1 MSIIWIIA
9 IIAFLA
15 LILVKDKQIKKTS
28 EYKGALQNSKKPP
41 KKLYIKRWWTWV
53 ILIFLSVA
61 TFTAVSIEIDNADKA
76 NKAQI
81 AKSSSKKIDKKEN
94 KKAEPKKKLS
104 KSNKNK
110 NKKAKKVKKADD
122 KKQKERDIKDSQ
134 KNMSDELN
142 DIPIVKDYVIKIKY
156 RGDGYADISVADSF
170 TSLSQREKNSV
181 AKKVNNFVTSY
192 AEDFEMSQDPYCFLT
207 FMYKGKL
214 VGHSKQLSHNEYKWQ
229 K

>member
-1 MSIIWIIA
+1 MSIIWMVA
-9 IIAFLA
+9 IIVFLA
-15 LILVKDKQIKKTS
+15 IIIVKDSKIKKS
-28 EYKGALQNSKKPP
+28 PEYKGGLQSSKKRP

-53 ILIFLSVA
+53 ILIFLAVA

-76 NKAQI
+76 NKAEI
-81 AKSSSKKIDKKEN
+81 AQSSPKNVEN
-94 KKAEPKKKLS
+94 KKSKKSASKKKLI
-104 KSNKNK
+104 KSDK
-110 NKKAKKVKKADD
+110 NKKAKKVKKSDS
-122 KKQKERDIKDSQ
+122 KKQSKRDIRDSQ
-134 KNMSDELN
+134 KNMSDELS
-142 DIPIVKDYVIKIKY
+142 DTPIVKDYVIKIKY

-170 TSLSQREKNSV
+170 ISLSQNQKTTV

-192 AEDFEMSQDPYCFLT
+192 AEDFEMSEDPYCFLT

>member
-1 MSIIWIIA
+1 MSIIWTVA

-15 LILVKDKQIKKTS
+15 LILVKDKQIKKTP

-53 ILIFLSVA
+53 ILIFLTIA
-61 TFTAVSIEIDNADKA
+61 AFTAVSIEIDNADKA

-81 AKSSSKKIDKKEN
+81 AQKSTKKVEKKKN
-94 KKAEPKKKLS
+94 SQSEPKKKL
-104 KSNKNK
+104 NKINK
-110 NKKAKKVKKADD
+110 NKKAKKVKKSEN
-122 KKQKERDIKDSQ
+122 KKQSQRDIKDSQ
-134 KNMSDELN
+134 KNMSDELS
-142 DIPIVKDYVIKIKY
+142 DTPVVKDYVIKIKY

-170 TSLSQREKNSV
+170 TSLSQTEKNAV

-192 AEDFEMSQDPYCFLT
+192 AEDFKISEDPYCFLT
-207 FMYKGKL
+207 FVYKNKL
-214 VGHSKQLSHNEYKWQ
+214 VGHSKQLSHNDYKWE

>member
-1 MSIIWIIA
+1 MSIIWILA

-15 LILVKDKQIKKTS
+15 LIIVKDKQIKKTP
-28 EYKGALQNSKKPP
+28 EYKVALQNSKKPP
-41 KKLYIKRWWTWV
+41 KKLFIKRWWTWA
-53 ILIFLSVA
+53 ILIFLTVA

-76 NKAQI
+76 KKAQI
-81 AKSSSKKIDKKEN
+81 AKSSTKKIDKKKN
-94 KKAEPKKKLS
+94 KQSEPKKKL
-104 KSNKNK
+104 NKINK
-110 NKKAKKVKKADD
+110 NKKDKKVKKSDN
-122 KKQKERDIKDSQ
+122 KKQSQRDIKDSQ
-134 KNMSDELN
+134 KNMSDELS
-142 DIPIVKDYVIKIKY
+142 DTPVVKDYVIKIKY

-170 TSLSQREKNSV
+170 ISLSQSEKTTV

-192 AEDFEMSQDPYCFLT
+192 AEDFEMNEDPYCFLT

>member
-9 IIAFLA
+9 IIVFLA
-15 LILVKDKQIKKTS
+15 LIIVKDQQIKKTP

-53 ILIFLSVA
+53 ILIFLAVA

-76 NKAQI
+76 NKAEI
-81 AKSSSKKIDKKEN
+81 AKSSTKNVEN
-94 KKAEPKKKLS
+94 KKSKKSTSKKKLI
-104 KSNKNK
+104 KTDK
-110 NKKAKKVKKADD
+110 NKKTKKVKKSDS
-122 KKQKERDIKDSQ
+122 KKQSKRDIKDSQ
-134 KNMSDELN
+134 KNMSDGLS
-142 DIPIVKDYVIKIKY
+142 DTPIVKDYVIKIKY

-170 TSLSQREKNSV
+170 TSLSQSQKNAV
-181 AKKVNNFVTSY
+181 AKKVNNYVTSY
-192 AEDFEMSQDPYCFLT
+192 AEDLEMSHDPYCFLT

-214 VGHSKQLSHNEYKWQ
+214 IGHSKQLSHNEYKWQ

>member
-9 IIAFLA
+9 IIVFLA
-15 LILVKDKQIKKTS
+15 LIIFKDSRIKKS
-28 EYKGALQNSKKPP
+28 PEYKGALKNNKKPP

-53 ILIFLSVA
+53 ILIFLAVA

-76 NKAQI
+76 NKADI
-81 AKSSSKKIDKKEN
+81 AKSSPKNVENRKSKKSASKKKLIKIDKN
-94 KKAEPKKKLS
+94 R
-104 KSNKNK
+104 K
-110 NKKAKKVKKADD
+110 NKKAKKSDS
-122 KKQKERDIKDSQ
+122 KKQSKRDIRDSQ
-134 KNMSDELN
+134 KNMSDELS
-142 DIPIVKDYVIKIKY
+142 DTPIVKNYVIKIKY

-170 TSLSQREKNSV
+170 ISLSQNEKTTV

-192 AEDFEMSQDPYCFLT
+192 AEDFEMSEDPYCFLT

-214 VGHSKQLSHNEYKWQ
+214 VGHSKQLSHNDYKWE

>member
-1 MSIIWIIA
+1 MSIIWIVA

-15 LILVKDKQIKKTS
+15 LIIVKDQQIKKTP
-28 EYKGALQNSKKPP
+28 EYKGALHNNKKPP
-41 KKLYIKRWWTWV
+41 KKLYIKRWWTWA
-53 ILIFLSVA
+53 ILIFLTVA

-81 AKSSSKKIDKKEN
+81 AKSSTKKIDKKES

-104 KSNKNK
+104 KTNK

-122 KKQKERDIKDSQ
+122 KKQRERDIKDSQ
-134 KNMSDELN
+134 KNMPDELS
-142 DIPIVKDYVIKIKY
+142 DTPVVKDYAIKIKY
-156 RGDGYADISVADSF
+156 RGDGYADISVADTF
-170 TSLSQREKNSV
+170 MSLSQREKTAV

-192 AEDFEMSQDPYCFLT
+192 AEDFEISEDPYCFLT
-207 FMYKGKL
+207 FLYKGKL
-214 VGHSKQLSHNEYKWQ
+214 VGHSKQLSHNDYKWE

>member
-1 MSIIWIIA
+1 MSIIWIVA

-15 LILVKDKQIKKTS
+15 LIIFKDSRIKKTP
-28 EYKGALQNSKKPP
+28 EYKVALQNNKKPP
-41 KKLYIKRWWTWV
+41 KKLYIKRWWTWA
-53 ILIFLSVA
+53 ILIFLTVA

-81 AKSSSKKIDKKEN
+81 AESSTKKIDKKES

-104 KSNKNK
+104 KTNK

-122 KKQKERDIKDSQ
+122 KKQRERDIKDSQ
-134 KNMSDELN
+134 KNMSDELS
-142 DIPIVKDYVIKIKY
+142 DTPVVKDYAIKIKY

-170 TSLSQREKNSV
+170 TSLSQSEKTTV

-192 AEDFEMSQDPYCFLT
+192 AEDFKISEDPYCFLT
-207 FMYKGKL
+207 FVYKGNL
-214 VGHSKQLSHNEYKWQ
+214 VGHSKQLSHNDYKWE

>member
-1 MSIIWIIA
+1 MSIIWTVA

-15 LILVKDKQIKKTS
+15 LILVKDKQIKKTP

-53 ILIFLSVA
+53 ILIFLTIA
-61 TFTAVSIEIDNADKA
+61 AFTAVSIEIDNADKA

-81 AKSSSKKIDKKEN
+81 AQKSTKKVEKKKN
-94 KKAEPKKKLS
+94 SQSEPKKKL
-104 KSNKNK
+104 NKINK
-110 NKKAKKVKKADD
+110 NKKAKKVKKSEN
-122 KKQKERDIKDSQ
+122 KKQSQRDIKDSQ
-134 KNMSDELN
+134 KNMSDELS
-142 DIPIVKDYVIKIKY
+142 DTPVVKDYVIKIKY

-170 TSLSQREKNSV
+170 TSLSQTEKNAV

-192 AEDFEMSQDPYCFLT
+192 AEDFKISEDPYCFLT
-207 FMYKGKL
+207 FVYKGKL
-214 VGHSKQLSHNEYKWQ
+214 VGHSKQLSHNDYKWE

>member
-9 IIAFLA
+9 IIVFLA
-15 LILVKDKQIKKTS
+15 LIIVKDQQIKKTP

-53 ILIFLSVA
+53 ILIFLAVA

-76 NKAQI
+76 NKAEI
-81 AKSSSKKIDKKEN
+81 AKSSTKNVEN
-94 KKAEPKKKLS
+94 KKSKKSTSKKKLI
-104 KSNKNK
+104 KTDK
-110 NKKAKKVKKADD
+110 NKKTKKVKKSDS
-122 KKQKERDIKDSQ
+122 KKQNKRDIKDSQ
-134 KNMSDELN
+134 KNMSDGLS
-142 DIPIVKDYVIKIKY
+142 DTPIVKDYIIKIKY

-170 TSLSQREKNSV
+170 TSLSQSQKNAV
-181 AKKVNNFVTSY
+181 AKKVNNYVTSY
-192 AEDFEMSQDPYCFLT
+192 AEDLEMSHDPYCFLT

-214 VGHSKQLSHNEYKWQ
+214 VGHSKQLSHNDYKWE

>member
-1 MSIIWIIA
+1 MSIIWIVA

-15 LILVKDKQIKKTS
+15 LIIFKDKQIKKTP
-28 EYKGALQNSKKPP
+28 EYKSALENSKKPP
-41 KKLYIKRWWTWV
+41 KKLYIKRWWTWA
-53 ILIFLSVA
+53 ILIFLTVA

-81 AKSSSKKIDKKEN
+81 AKSSTKKVEKK
-94 KKAEPKKKLS
+94 KKAEPKKKLR
-104 KSNKNK
+104 KIIK
-110 NKKAKKVKKADD
+110 NKKAKKVKKADN

-134 KNMSDELN
+134 KNMSDELT
-142 DIPIVKDYVIKIKY
+142 DTPVVKDYVIKIKY

-170 TSLSQREKNSV
+170 TLLSQSEKNAV

-192 AEDFEMSQDPYCFLT
+192 AEDFKISEDPYCFLT
-207 FMYKGKL
+207 FVYKGKL
-214 VGHSKQLSHNEYKWQ
+214 VGHSKQLSHNDYKWE

>member
-1 MSIIWIIA
+1 MSIIWIVA

-15 LILVKDKQIKKTS
+15 LIIFKDKQIKKTP
-28 EYKGALQNSKKPP
+28 EYKSALENSKKPP
-41 KKLYIKRWWTWV
+41 KKLYIQRWWTWA
-53 ILIFLSVA
+53 ILIFLTVA

-81 AKSSSKKIDKKEN
+81 AKSSTKKVEKK
-94 KKAEPKKKLS
+94 KKAEPKKKLR
-104 KSNKNK
+104 KIIK
-110 NKKAKKVKKADD
+110 NKKAKKVKKADN

-134 KNMSDELN
+134 KNMSDELT
-142 DIPIVKDYVIKIKY
+142 DTPVVKDYVIKIKY

-170 TSLSQREKNSV
+170 TLLSQSEKNAV

-192 AEDFEMSQDPYCFLT
+192 AEDFKISEDPYCFLT
-207 FMYKGKL
+207 FVYKGKL
-214 VGHSKQLSHNEYKWQ
+214 VGHSKQLSHNDYKWE

>member
-9 IIAFLA
+9 IIVFLA
-15 LILVKDKQIKKTS
+15 LIIVKDQQIKKTP

-53 ILIFLSVA
+53 ILIFLAVA

-76 NKAQI
+76 NKAEI
-81 AKSSSKKIDKKEN
+81 AKSSTKNVEN
-94 KKAEPKKKLS
+94 KKSKKSTSKKKLI
-104 KSNKNK
+104 KTDK
-110 NKKAKKVKKADD
+110 NKKTKKVKKSDS
-122 KKQKERDIKDSQ
+122 KKQSKRDIKDSQ
-134 KNMSDELN
+134 KNMSDGLS
-142 DIPIVKDYVIKIKY
+142 DTPIVKDYVIKIKY

-170 TSLSQREKNSV
+170 TSLSQSQKNTV
-181 AKKVNNFVTSY
+181 AKKVNNYVTSY
-192 AEDFEMSQDPYCFLT
+192 AEDLEMSHDPYCFLT

-214 VGHSKQLSHNEYKWQ
+214 IGHSKQLSHNEYKWQ